1 MSASKDGPVG
11 SQERSCLVTLLDAVM
26 AEAKKL
32 PTKPKWAPASCGA
45 TKSTGRPRLRDR
57 VRLGGASPQRG
68 GIVQVTADDAGALGR
83 ESLLGLVGSGQ
94 AGGPVA
100 RRDEFVDNG
109 GSDPTG
115 RSSDKCTH
123 ELVLLRAGG
132 ERALITRPAP
142 SQVA

>member
-1 MSASKDGPVG
+1 MAGDSLDSAAAAPVV
-11 SQERSCLVTLLDAVM
+11 LVGHVGDL
-26 AEAKKL
+26 
-32 PTKPKWAPASCGA
+32 
-45 TKSTGRPRLRDR
+45 

-68 GIVQVTADDAGALGR
+68 EIVQVTADDAGALGR

-94 AGGPVA
+94 AGGPVT

-115 RSSDKCTH
+115 RSGDKCTH

-132 ERALITRPAP
+132 ERALITTPAP